1 MNGLIQHLATSGIDL
16 SEDNIIACVCSN
28 TNVFE
33 TGDYVVDIPDKYYMF
48 TFGGILNTSSGGV
61 TNNTWGYAIFEI
73 NRIARTSALLT
84 QYSHDNDEGYSMS
97 FEIWSDGYLSIK
109 TLRPTGG
116 SAASKTSPMPRI
128 YLKSI

>member
-1 MNGLIQHLATSGIDL
+1 MNGLIQHLATSGLNL
-16 SEDNIIACVCSN
+16 SEDNIIACVCDN

-48 TFGGILNTSSGGV
+48 TFGGTLNASSGSV

-73 NRIARTSALLT
+73 NRVTRTFELLT
-84 QYSHDNDEGYSMS
+84 QYSHNNDAGYSMY
-97 FEIWSDGYLSIK
+97 FEISSGGYLTIK

-116 SAASKTSPMPRI
+116 SAASTTSPEPRI